1 MVFKKSILLVTL
13 LLGAFGFSQP
23 ELSSSSTI
31 SILTVGTADELH
43 SKFGHSALR
52 VQDPV
57 LGIDVVYN
65 YGYFDFSTPNFY
77 VKFTRGKLL
86 YRLVRE
92 RFSDFLYGYEL
103 ENRWVRE
110 QELDLS
116 TDQKNELLKFLEV
129 NYLPENRYYRYDFL
143 FDNCSTRLPDA
154 LKSVLKEDLVFD
166 YSHIQNRYTFREL
179 IHQNLEVNSWS
190 NFGID
195 LALGSVIDREAT
207 PYEQLF
213 LPIYVYQQLPYN
225 TLNSKKLV
233 TKDTLL
239 LDEKPVETKANFL
252 LSPLFWLT
260 ILGVIILFVTY
271 KDYKNKTRA
280 RWLDFALFFITGLAG
295 ILILFLWLGTD
306 HKATANNYNF
316 LWSFPLN
323 IIIAFLLVKKVT
335 IANWISKYLLL
346 LIGFLALTLIIWV
359 FKVQVFSPLIV
370 LIIVPLA
377 LRYLF
382 LIYSQRSGRVH

>member
-1 MVFKKSILLVTL
+1 MLFKKSILLYTL
-13 LLGAFGFSQP
+13 LIAAFGFSQP

-43 SKFGHSALR
+43 SKFGHSAIR
-52 VQDPV
+52 VQDAV

-65 YGYFDFSTPNFY
+65 YGFFDFSTPNFY

-129 NYLPENRYYRYDFL
+129 NYLPENRYYKYDFL

-195 LALGSVIDREAT
+195 LALGSVIDREAM

-239 LDEKPVETKANFL
+239 LDEKPTETKANFL

-271 KDYKNKTRA
+271 KDYKHKTRA

-323 IIIAFLLVKKVT
+323 IIIAFLLVKKGT

-382 LIYSQRSGRVH
+382 LIYSQRSG